1 MAKRGASAAKAFGM
15 PRSQTVL
22 LIVDMI
28 SDFEFPD
35 GEAVLRTARRIVP
48 NIAALKSRASRAR
61 APIIYVND
69 NLGRWRSDMRSLVA
83 HCTREAAKGCDV
95 VRQIAPDETDFV
107 LLKPKHSGFYATP
120 LGELLE
126 AAGARRLILTGLST
140 HQCVLFTANDAY
152 LREFELVVP
161 SDCVGAPKTGD
172 SRFALRYFA
181 SVLSADVR
189 PSARLRLT
197 AAE

>member
-1 MAKRGASAAKAFGM
+1 MAKRGASAAKAFDM
-15 PRSQTVL
+15 PRSRTAL
-22 LIVDMI
+22 LIIDMI

-48 NIAALKSRASRAR
+48 NIVALRSRVAGAR
-61 APIIYVND
+61 APVIYVND
-69 NLGRWRSDMRSLVA
+69 NLGRWRSDMASLVA

-95 VRQIAPDETDFV
+95 VRQIAPGEKDFV

-120 LGELLE
+120 LAELLA

-161 SDCVGAPKTGD
+161 SDCVGAPAAGE
-172 SRFALRYFA
+172 SRFALRYFE

-189 PSARLRLT
+189 PSTRLRLT
-197 AAE
+197 AA